1 VSLEAARVGLSSLE
15 PSVLQTVPLRLI
27 KLLMRERFMEVLV
40 ERVRAL
46 KTCCGASEEDL
57 IGLQSLEP
65 SVWSMMK
72 TVCLVPVR
80 TI

>member
-1 VSLEAARVGLSSLE
+1 VSFEGILVN
-15 PSVLQTVPLRLI
+15 LRLLQLGVLSLRI
-27 KLLMRERFMEVLV
+27 LAKSEWALEVLV

-46 KTCCGASEEDL
+46 ETCCGASEEDL

>member
-1 VSLEAARVGLSSLE
+1 VSFEG
-15 PSVLQTVPLRLI
+15 VLVNLRLLQLGVLSLKI
-27 KLLMRERFMEVLV
+27 LAKFEWALEVLV

-46 KTCCGASEEDL
+46 ETCCGASEEDL